1 MTELDVKIHSENE
14 RGDIFTLLRRVKF
27 YWRSAAF
34 TVPAGFE
41 SDGAGGVFRRGHK
54 QHHDRHQHC

>member
-1 MTELDVKIHSENE
+1 MKINLFYDTTEGITKFTTLESEYILFS
-14 RGDIFTLLRRVKF
+14 RKLVI
-27 YWRSAAF
+27 
-34 TVPAGFE
+34 VPAGFE